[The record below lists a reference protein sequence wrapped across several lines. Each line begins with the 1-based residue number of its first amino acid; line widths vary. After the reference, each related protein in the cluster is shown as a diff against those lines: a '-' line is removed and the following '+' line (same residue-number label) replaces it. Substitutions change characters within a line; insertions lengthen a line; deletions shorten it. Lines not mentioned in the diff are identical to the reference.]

1 MPSYKT
7 IAQILIA
14 TSIASSAL
22 AAPSPAQE
30 MHDARADLSPLDRR
44 MSDAAKTAAA
54 AGVIAGGIWGVAGVA
69 GKVLNSVIP
78 TIKYPNNQ
86 CVSILSE
93 PSPLNDNADLFITP
107 S

>member
-1 MPSYKT
+1 MPSYNT
-7 IAQILIA
+7 IAQILVA

-30 MHDARADLSPLDRR
+30 MYDARADLSQLDRR
-44 MSDAAKTAAA
+44 MSDGAKTAAT
-54 AGVIAGGIWGVAGVA
+54 AGLIAGGIWGVAGVT
-69 GKVLNSVIP
+69 GKLLNSVIP
-78 TIKYPNNQ
+78 TVHYPNSQ

-93 PSPLNDNADLFITP
+93 PSPLNGNADLFITP

>member
-7 IAQILIA
+7 ITQILIA

-44 MSDAAKTAAA
+44 MSDGAKTAAT
-54 AGVIAGGIWGVAGVA
+54 AGIIAGGIWGAAGVA
-69 GKVLNSVIP
+69 GKLLNSVIP
-78 TIKYPNNQ
+78 TVHYPNGQ

-93 PSPLNDNADLFITP
+93 PSPLNGNADLSITP